1 MVLVSYSI
9 YWHRINSSPSSSIL
23 LYIPPFVIRE
33 WNDMSLHHLVPYPY
47 GEDNL
52 KSKMVKG
59 S

>member
-9 YWHRINSSPSSSIL
+9 YWHRVNSLPSSSIL
-23 LYIPPFVIRE
+23 LIIPPFVIRE
-33 WNDMSLHHLVPYPY
+33 WNNMLSCHFVPYPH
-47 GEDNL
+47 GEGDL